1 MLIDISRPL
10 HSAMA
15 IYPGNPGVELLQIQQ
30 AGAGQSGL
38 TAISLGSHTGTHIDA
53 LSHINAAASGIES
66 FGLDQYI
73 GDCEVVEIP
82 SDVLVITSAH
92 VPDSGSKRIIFKTA
106 NSSFPVEKFRSD
118 FTALDESA
126 AEKIAQLGIVLVG
139 LDALSIKKKGV
150 KDRVHEILLTNNIVI
165 LEGLYLPDV
174 RQGEYQ
180 LICLPLS
187 IAGIDGVPARA
198 VLAPLNKPA

>member
-1 MLIDISRPL
+1 MLIDISRPV

-30 AGAGQSGL
+30 AGIGQSGL
-38 TAISLGSHTGTHIDA
+38 TTISLGSHTGTHVDA
-53 LSHINAAASGIES
+53 LSHINAVDSGIES

-73 GDCEVVEIP
+73 GDCQVVEIP
-82 SDVLVITSAH
+82 SDVAVITSAH
-92 VPDSGSKRIIFKTA
+92 IPDSGIKRIIFKTA
-106 NSSFPVEKFRSD
+106 NSNFPVEEFRPD

-126 AEKIAQLGIVLVG
+126 AEKIAKLGIVLVG

-165 LEGLYLPDV
+165 LEGLYLSGVHP
-174 RQGEYQ
+174 GEYR

-187 IAGIDGVPARA
+187 ISGIDGVPARA
-198 VLAPLNKPA
+198 VLSSYEN